1 MELRQLATFRE
12 VASALSFTR
21 AAEALDYAQSSVS
34 SQIQELEL
42 ELGIPLFER
51 LGKRILLSDAGRRL
65 VPYAERMLQLAD
77 EAKAAVPSAEEP
89 TGPLT
94 IVTSESLCIH
104 RLPPVLALFRE
115 RYPRVQVIFRPI
127 DGLDIRRTLN
137 EGRADMGFTYA
148 EPRSFPDLITESLVR
163 EPLALFAH
171 PDHPLTR
178 KTRVDTRMLH
188 GETLLLTEV
197 GCVYRERFERVLAAA
212 GAHPANT
219 VEFSSIEAIKQ
230 CVMAGMGL
238 SLLPEVTVRDELARG
253 LLAALPWTEP
263 DFGLVT
269 VMAWHRDK
277 WLSPALRAFIA
288 LSREM
293 LATPFDIPESVTPTR
308 RVSARLGTAW

>member
-1 MELRQLATFRE
+1 
-12 VASALSFTR
+12 
-21 AAEALDYAQSSVS
+21 
-34 SQIQELEL
+34 
-42 ELGIPLFER
+42 
-51 LGKRILLSDAGRRL
+51 
-65 VPYAERMLQLAD
+65 
-77 EAKAAVPSAEEP
+77 
-89 TGPLT
+89 
-94 IVTSESLCIH
+94 
-104 RLPPVLALFRE
+104 
-115 RYPRVQVIFRPI
+115 
-127 DGLDIRRTLN
+127 
-137 EGRADMGFTYA
+137 MGFSYG
-148 EPRSFPDLITESLVR
+148 ESRSFPDLVTEPLVR
-163 EPLALFAH
+163 EPFAIFAH
-171 PDHPLTR
+171 PSHPLTR

-288 LSREM
+288 LSREV
-293 LATPFDIPESVTPTR
+293 LATSFAGPESAAASRRVPTR
-308 RVSARLGTAW
+308 TRTA

>member
-34 SQIQELEL
+34 SQIQDLET
-42 ELGIPLFER
+42 ELGTPLFER

-65 VPYAERMLQLAD
+65 QPYAERMLQLAD

-89 TGPLT
+89 AGPLT
-94 IVTSESLCIH
+94 IVTPESLCIH
-104 RLPPVLALFRE
+104 RLPPVLAQFRA
-115 RYPRVQVIFRPI
+115 RYPRVQVVFRTT
-127 DGLDIRRTLN
+127 DGSDIRRVLN
-137 EGRADMGFTYA
+137 EGRADMGFSYG
-148 EPRSFPDLITESLVR
+148 EPQSLPDLITEPLVR

-171 PDHPLTR
+171 PAHPLTR

-197 GCVYRERFERVLAAA
+197 GCVYRERFERVLAAS

-230 CVMAGMGL
+230 CVIAGMGL

-253 LLAALPWTEP
+253 RLAPLPWTEP

-288 LSREM
+288 LSREI
-293 LATPFDIPESVTPTR
+293 LAMPGGIAELTTPTR
-308 RVSARLGTAW
+308 RGSTRVRTA

>member
-21 AAEALDYAQSSVS
+21 AAETLDYAQSSVS
-34 SQIQELEL
+34 SQIQELEM
-42 ELGIPLFER
+42 ELGTPLFER

-65 VPYAERMLQLAD
+65 QPYAERMLQLAD
-77 EAKAAVPSAEEP
+77 EARAAVPSAEEP
-89 TGPLT
+89 AGPLT
-94 IVTSESLCIH
+94 IVTPESLCIH
-104 RLPPVLALFRE
+104 RLPPVLAQFRD
-115 RYPRVQVIFRPI
+115 RYPRVQVIFRPT
-127 DGLDIRRTLN
+127 DGSDIRRALN
-137 EGRADMGFTYA
+137 EGRADMGFSYG
-148 EPRSFPDLITESLVR
+148 EPQSLPDLITEPLVR

-171 PDHPLTR
+171 PTHPLTR
-178 KTRVDTRMLH
+178 KTQVHTRMLH

-230 CVMAGMGL
+230 CVIAGMGL

-253 LLAALPWTEP
+253 RLAALPWTEP

-288 LSREM
+288 LSREV
-293 LATPFDIPESVTPTR
+293 LATPFDIPELVRPAHRTPTR
-308 RVSARLGTAW
+308 ARTA